1 MNFSIHSPVKA
12 LSKAYLRHSLKREQI
27 ELLKTN
33 LGRMFERIRAG
44 EHEEHLKNIVSDF
57 LKDTWY
63 KQTNEINT
71 SGRTDLVIHNGRNSS
86 DTVGVLIEVKRP
98 GNNSE
103 MISHEKPNTKALHEL
118 LHYYMQERYIK
129 GNMEV
134 RRLIV
139 CNIQEWYIF
148 DASDFERL
156 FFNNRKFV
164 ENYQKWSEGL
174 FSGDKTD
181 WLYRAILKPF
191 VEDELET
198 LPCTY
203 FNLKEY
209 ERCIR
214 GPEGEDDRKL
224 IALYK
229 VLSPPHLLKQSFAN
243 DANSLNR
250 EFYSELLHILGLEEI
265 KEKGKKL
272 ITRKAPERRDE
283 ASLLE
288 NTINIL
294 KVRNKLT
301 AIDNREQYG
310 DTEEKQYFS
319 LGLELCITW
328 LNRIL
333 FLKLLEGQLRAYHR
347 DNREYAF
354 LNTRRIADYDEL
366 EELFFEVLAR
376 RNTDRTVSV
385 QAKFGDIPYLN
396 SSLFE
401 ESELERTTIHVA
413 ALKGRLELPLHGA
426 TVLKDK
432 AGRRVSGDKNT
443 LHYLFEFLDAY
454 DFSSEGEAEIQE
466 APRTIINAS
475 VLGLIFEK
483 INGYR
488 DGSFFTPGFITMY
501 ICRETIRRA
510 VVERFRASNLPGLHN
525 LESFDELRDRLDASD
540 REIRKRANAIINTLT
555 VCDPAVGSGHFLV
568 SALNE
573 LIAVKSELGILR
585 YRDNGDKIKEYRV
598 IVENDELIV
607 TDKDDDRLFAYTLNK
622 NDRPIDE
629 LQRLQET
636 LFHEKEAIIENCL
649 FGVDI
654 NPKSVAICRLRLWIE
669 LLKNAYYTRESG
681 YTELET
687 LPNIDINI
695 KCGNSLVSR
704 FAVSG
709 EVKVAPADKKKMK
722 ELTEKYRRHV
732 ADYKLSTP
740 TTATKGHLRKFI
752 DDLKH
757 DLEKFGTPTDKDI
770 AELRKKE
777 NFLDQLPLFALSPK
791 EVAGR
796 NKLQDGVDA
805 LRKRLDVKQRT
816 VYANAFEWRFEFP
829 EVLDEN
835 GEFEGF
841 DAVIGNPPYV
851 RADAGEAHLAMRRQ
865 IMESGQF
872 ETLWE
877 KWDLYVPFMELGFK
891 LLRRHGVE
899 AMIVSDGYCHAK
911 YARKSQEWFL
921 KNSAVS
927 VIDFIGS
934 LDIFEEASVHNV
946 ICLFE
951 RRNGTANRPA
961 RRLHQGEFGS
971 VRLLATDAQRNLTH
985 RAFFP
990 EDAEDREFNAPVV
1003 PLAEICYISKGMVV
1017 HADEREA
1024 QGAFELSDLVAD
1036 KRDDLHPKPFVE
1048 GKHLARWLP
1057 HSLRW
1062 LEWGTERAPGLFSR
1076 PTFPELYEV
1085 AEKIL
1090 ILRVSGREIKVAY
1103 DDGMLRCNHTAIVCV
1118 PWHRIKDVCNKS
1130 LQKVARYCD
1139 EKPRPG
1145 LPQREKLE
1153 AVSRRFSAKYL
1164 LAVMNSTT
1172 AHDFL
1177 QTIRRSNTDLYP
1189 DDWKKLPV
1197 PDVTPEQQTPLIA
1210 LVDRILAAKQADP
1223 KADISTFEAEINQL
1237 VCALYGLTDEETA
1250 VAEGKQP

>member
-1 MNFSIHSPVKA
+1 MKLLLHTPVKS
-12 LSKAYLRHSLKREQI
+12 LNKAYLRQSLKRDQI
-27 ELLKTN
+27 ELFKDNLK
-33 LGRMFERIRAG
+33 RMFERIRTD

-71 SGRTDLVIHNGRNSS
+71 SGRTDLVIHNGKSSS
-86 DTVGVLIEVKRP
+86 DTVGVLMEVKHP
-98 GNNSE
+98 GNNNE
-103 MISHEKPNTKALHEL
+103 MISCEKPNTKALHEL

-129 GNMEV
+129 GNLEV

-139 CNIQEWYIF
+139 CNIHEWYIF

-156 FFNNRKFV
+156 FFHSKKFV
-164 ENYQKWSEGL
+164 ENYQKWNDGL

-181 WLYRAILKPF
+181 WLYREILKPF
-191 VEDELET
+191 VENELET

-209 ERCIR
+209 ALCIR
-214 GPEGEDDRKL
+214 KPEGEDDKKL
-224 IALYK
+224 IYLYK

-243 DANSLNR
+243 DTNSLNR
-250 EFYSELLHILGLEEI
+250 EFYNELLHIIGLEEI

-272 ITRKAPERRDE
+272 INRKAPERRDD

-288 NTINIL
+288 NALNIL
-294 KVRNKLT
+294 KVRNKL
-301 AIDNREQYG
+301 ASFDNPEQFG
-310 DTEEKQYFS
+310 TNEDEQYFS

-347 DNREYAF
+347 GNREYAF
-354 LNTRRIADYDEL
+354 LNTRRIADFDEL

-376 RNTDRTVSV
+376 RNNDRADSV
-385 QAKFGDIPYLN
+385 QEKFGDIPYLN

-401 ESELERTTIHVA
+401 ESDLERTTIHIA
-413 ALKGRLELPLHGA
+413 ALKGRLNLELHGS
-426 TVLKDK
+426 TVLKDPT
-432 AGRRVSGDKNT
+432 GRRLIGKKNT
-443 LHYLFEFLDAY
+443 LQYLFEFLDAY
-454 DFSSEGEAEIQE
+454 DFGAEGVAEIQE
-466 APRTIINAS
+466 TPRTIINAS

-488 DGSFFTPGFITMY
+488 DGSFYTPGFITMY

-510 VVERFRASNLPGLHN
+510 VVERFRQSNLLGLQK
-525 LESFDELRDRLDASD
+525 LASFDELRDLLDSSD
-540 REIRKRANAIINTLT
+540 REVRKRANAVINSVT

-573 LIAVKSELGILR
+573 LIAVKSELGLLS
-585 YRDNGDKIKEYRV
+585 YRDNGDKIKEYRI

-607 TDKDDDRLFAYTLNK
+607 TDKDDDSLFAYTLNR
-622 NDRPIDE
+622 NNRPIDE

-681 YTELET
+681 YAELET

-709 EVKVAPADKKKMK
+709 EVKVAPAEKKKLK
-722 ELTEKYRRHV
+722 ELADKYRSYV
-732 ADYKLSTP
+732 IDYKLSTP

-757 DLEKFGTPTDKDI
+757 ELEKFGTPTDKDI
-770 AELRKKE
+770 AELRKRE
-777 NFLDQLPLFALSPK
+777 NFLDQLPLFALSKK
-791 EVAGR
+791 ETVER
-796 NKLQDGVDA
+796 KKLQDGVDT
-805 LRKRLDVKQRT
+805 LKKRLDIKQRT

-841 DAVIGNPPYV
+841 DAVVGNPPYV

-865 IMESGQF
+865 IMESGQY

-911 YARKSQEWFL
+911 YAQKSQEWFL
-921 KNSAVS
+921 KNSAIS

-951 RRNGTANRPA
+951 RRNGAVNLPA
-961 RRLHQGEFGS
+961 RRLHQGEFGA
-971 VRLLATDAQRNLTH
+971 VRLLPTDEQRNLTH

-990 EDAEDREFNAPVV
+990 EEAAQSGFKTQTIPIGN
-1003 PLAEICYISKGMVV
+1003 ICYISFGCRPNSNEKTARGEFIV
-1017 HADEREA
+1017 ADL
-1024 QGAFELSDLVAD
+1024 LSDSKD
-1036 KRDDLHPKPFVE
+1036 THHPKPYIEAKDVE
-1048 GKHLARWLP
+1048 RW
-1057 HSLRW
+1057 SYTQKRW
-1062 LEWGTERAPGLFSR
+1062 LEWGTERSPSRLAR
-1076 PTFPELYEV
+1076 PTFEALYEV
-1085 AEKIL
+1085 PEKIVAAD
-1090 ILRVSGREIKVAY
+1090 VSGALNRAAY
-1103 DDGMLRCNHTAIVCV
+1103 DDQQMYHSHTLISCV
-1118 PWHRIKDVCNKS
+1118 AWHLLYDVRNKS
-1130 LQKVARYCD
+1130 LQKAARYYD
-1139 EKPRPG
+1139 EKPRPD
-1145 LPQREKLE
+1145 LPQREALE
-1153 AVSRRFSAKYL
+1153 ALSRRFSAKYL
-1164 LAVMNSTT
+1164 LAVMNSSV
-1172 AHDFL
+1172 ARDFL
-1177 QTIRRSNTDLYP
+1177 RANRRSNIHLYP

-1197 PDVTPEQQTPLIA
+1197 PDVTPEQQMPIIA
-1210 LVDRILAAKQADP
+1210 LVDQIFAEKGNDP
-1223 KADISTFEAEINQL
+1223 KVDVTAIEANIDHL
-1237 VCALYGLTDEETA
+1237 VCQLYGLTDAEIA
-1250 VAEGKQP
+1250 LVEGKA